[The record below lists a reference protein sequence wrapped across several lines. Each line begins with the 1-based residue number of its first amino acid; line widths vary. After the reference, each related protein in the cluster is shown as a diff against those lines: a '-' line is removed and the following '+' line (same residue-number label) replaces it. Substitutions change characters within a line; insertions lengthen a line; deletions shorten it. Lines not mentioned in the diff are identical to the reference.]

1 MWCPQESHDH
11 NGRDRPL
18 WNLRVRS
25 HFGHSACSP
34 SSDTRLRH
42 SHSRHV
48 ASSGNSRMN
57 SMSEYVDSEAME
69 RRGLFRSTLDMVVPH
84 EVGGLMKPDKP
95 AVVADHSDGA
105 DGAVE
110 I

>member
-11 NGRDRPL
+11 DGRDRIL
-18 WNLRVRS
+18 WNLRVRW

-69 RRGLFRSTLDMVVPH
+69 RCGLFRSTLDTGESSQIWVPTSR
-84 EVGGLMKPDKP
+84 VYSPRFAAANIPTRGPSL
-95 AVVADHSDGA
+95 
-105 DGAVE
+105 
-110 I
+110 